1 MTSIRAER
9 VTRRGRRGSSPAWAC
24 LLSGALALV
33 GCGGGQP
40 PASAAGRAGAPPAG
54 VEAIT
59 LGESPVE
66 RTSEFV
72 GTVKSRASTTI
83 QPQVE
88 GIITRIHVVSGARVA
103 PGARLM
109 DIDAE
114 RQQASVA
121 TLQSERAA
129 RQAALGLAKQ
139 QAERAKTLLD
149 AGAGSQQEYDQAAAA
164 LAAAS
169 AQVTAIDEQIK
180 QQQVEL
186 GYYRV
191 TASTAGVVGDIPVR
205 VGDRVTR
212 TTVLT
217 TIDRNAGLEAYVNV
231 PVAQATGLRRG
242 LPVRILGEQGAVI
255 ATYGIDF
262 ISPSV
267 EDGMQ
272 TVLVKAN
279 VDAGRFR
286 TDQFIRAQIVWS
298 TQPGLTVPIV
308 SVNRINGQYFAFVAE
323 PGEGGATVARQ
334 RAVTVGPVVGNGY
347 VVLGGL
353 KAGDRLIVSGIQKVT
368 DGAPVQVTEAI
379 QPGAS
384 RPAAPTPAAGKS

>member
-1 MTSIRAER
+1 VTSRTDER
-9 VTRRGRRGSSPAWAC
+9 VRRRGVDATWTAAC
-24 LLSGALALV
+24 VLAGALAMA
-33 GCGGGQP
+33 GCGGGQA
-40 PASAAGRAGAPPAG
+40 PANAAGRAGAPPAG

-88 GIITRIHVVSGARVA
+88 GFITRIHVVSGARVA

-121 TLQSERAA
+121 TLESERAA
-129 RQAALGLAKQ
+129 RQATLGLAKQ
-139 QAERAKTLLD
+139 QAERARTLLD

-164 LAAAS
+164 LAAAT
-169 AQVTAIDEQIK
+169 AQVKAVDEQIK
-180 QQQVEL
+180 QQQVQL

-191 TASTAGVVGDIPVR
+191 TAPTAGVVGDIPVR
-205 VGDRVTR
+205 VGDRVTAA
-212 TTVLT
+212 TVLT
-217 TIDRNAGLEAYVNV
+217 TIDRNAGLEVYVNV
-231 PVAQATGLRRG
+231 PVTQATGLRRG
-242 LPVRILGEQGAVI
+242 LPVRILDEQGGVI

-267 EDGMQ
+267 DDGTQ

-286 TDQFIRAQIVWS
+286 ADQFVRAQIVWS
-298 TQPGLTVPIV
+298 TQPGLTVPVV

-323 PGEGGATVARQ
+323 EGQKGAVARQ
-334 RAVTVGPVVGNGY
+334 RAVQVGPVVGNDY

-353 KAGDRLIVSGIQKVT
+353 KAGDRLIVSGIQKVV
-368 DGAPVQVTEAI
+368 DGAPVQVTEASRPGTSK
-379 QPGAS
+379 PGA
-384 RPAAPTPAAGKS
+384 PAAASQKG

>member
-1 MTSIRAER
+1 MTSKRDER
-9 VTRRGRRGSSPAWAC
+9 VRRREARRAWPAGVGLVACTLAVAACGSGQAPAN
-24 LLSGALALV
+24 
-33 GCGGGQP
+33 
-40 PASAAGRAGAPPAG
+40 AAGRAGAPPAG

-59 LGESPVE
+59 LSESPVE

-121 TLQSERAA
+121 TLESERAS
-129 RQAALGLAKQ
+129 RQAALGLARQ
-139 QAERAKTLLD
+139 QAERAKTLLE

-164 LAAAS
+164 LSAAT
-169 AQVTAIDEQIK
+169 AQVKAIDEQIK

-242 LPVRILGEQGAVI
+242 LPVRLLDEQGAVI

-286 TDQFIRAQIVWS
+286 TDQFVRAQIVWS
-298 TQPGLTVPIV
+298 TQPGLTVPV
-308 SVNRINGQYFAFVAE
+308 VAVNRINGQYFAFVAE
-323 PGEGGATVARQ
+323 AGTDGATVARQ
-334 RAVTVGPVVGNGY
+334 RAVQVGPVVGNDY

-368 DGAPVQVTEAI
+368 DGAPVQVTEGSR
-379 QPGAS
+379 PGAS
-384 RPAAPTPAAGKS
+384 KPGTPTPAAGKG